1 MKRILAFLLLALAL
15 PCAALAQMIT
25 MQEQGIAFDFPESWL
40 VVSPQLAQIYAPL
53 LEEKGIDGYA
63 LSQEMEEQ
71 GVRARA
77 YRGDFRQQMSVITRA
92 DDFSGEIFDSAN
104 ISEEQRRELRR
115 LAENNRIWE
124 TTGNRTQD
132 VEWHKENDKYWL
144 YIHYVKTFADEV
156 IGRGLRYVTVKNGMY
171 VMLDWQIDSGR
182 FGNRDIASFRA
193 RTHDLTIEKMADAP
207 APTVRLTAEIPQE
220 TTVSDLVI
228 TGKTT
233 GGATLVA
240 QAPDDRGEMQL
251 LSVGQAGSGGSFSL
265 LVPLEEEGTYEIT
278 LTASMDGMQEAS
290 VSGVVTYSAQTLPVT
305 LGGIEDGGVHTVTT
319 SKTVLSGQ
327 TLAGAQMQLVTPFG
341 VSKKRADGD
350 GTFSFELTTDSA
362 REYHY
367 TLILD
372 KAGFD
377 QRRYPF
383 TLVRVMTD
391 DQEKEAVRKTAEK
404 ISYKQLQRNL
414 DEDRGK
420 VMSLYGPVSEVSQSG
435 SAYYIRMQFNKG
447 VDSAWYN
454 PVIIVA
460 KEDMGAKV
468 GDMITVVCE
477 VSGVFEEQDSQG
489 EPVMVPRF
497 DLLFVD
503 KVE

>member
-1 MKRILAFLLLALAL
+1 MKRILACLLLGLLA
-15 PCAALAQMIT
+15 PCMAMAQTVT
-25 MQEQGIAFDFPESWL
+25 MEAQGITFDYPESWL
-40 VVSPQLAQIYAPL
+40 VVSPQLAMIYAPL
-53 LEEKGIDGYA
+53 LEEQGIDGAA
-63 LSQEMEEQ
+63 LSKELEEQ
-71 GVRARA
+71 GVRSRA
-77 YRGDFRQQMSVITRA
+77 YRDDFRQHMSVITRA
-92 DDFSGEIFDSAN
+92 DDLSGEIFDSVN
-104 ISEEQRRELRR
+104 ITEQQRRELRR
-115 LAENNRIWE
+115 LAENNKIWE

-132 VEWHKENDKYWL
+132 VEWHKEGGEYWL
-144 YIHYVKTFADEV
+144 YIHYVKTFADDI

-182 FGNRDIASFRA
+182 FGNRDIAGFRA
-193 RTHDLTIEKMADAP
+193 RTHDLIIEKTAN
-207 APTVRLTAEIPQE
+207 APTPAVRLTAEIPQE
-220 TTVSDLVI
+220 TTVGDLII
-228 TGKTT
+228 TGKAT
-233 GGATLVA
+233 ANSTLVA
-240 QAPDDRGEMQL
+240 QAPDARGEMQL
-251 LSVGQAGSGGSFSL
+251 LSVAQVGSGGSFSL
-265 LVPLEEEGTYEIT
+265 LVPLEEEGTYDIT
-278 LTASMDGMQEAS
+278 LTASMDGMQDAS
-290 VSGVVTYSAQTLPVT
+290 VSGSVTYSAKKLPVS
-305 LGGIEDGGVHTVTT
+305 LSGIEDGGVHTVST

-341 VSKKRADGD
+341 VSKKRAGND
-350 GTFSFELTTDSA
+350 GTFSFELTTDVA

-372 KAGFD
+372 KDGFD

-383 TLVRVMTD
+383 TLLRVMTD
-391 DQEKEAVRKTAEK
+391 DQQKEEVRRTAEK
-404 ISYKQLQRNL
+404 ISYKQLQR
-414 DEDRGK
+414 DIAEDRGR
-420 VMSLYGPVSEVSQSG
+420 VMSLYGPVSEVSHSG

-447 VDSAWYN
+447 LDGTWYN